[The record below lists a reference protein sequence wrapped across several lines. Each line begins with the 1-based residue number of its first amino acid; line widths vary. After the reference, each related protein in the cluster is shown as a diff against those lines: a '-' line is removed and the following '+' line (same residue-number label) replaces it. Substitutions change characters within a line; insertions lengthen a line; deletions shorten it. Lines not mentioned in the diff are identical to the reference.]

1 MSNGI
6 RDSQKHRRYA
16 AKRKAELI
24 AQGYRYQTLALA
36 GDVVACL
43 EQVKMD
49 HGFSNRADAMNW
61 LIRQAMQAGVIER
74 MAVSN
79 A

>member
-1 MSNGI
+1 MSTQE
-6 RDSQKHRRYA
+6 RDRQKLRRYA
-16 AKRKAELI
+16 AKRKRELV

-43 EQVKMD
+43 EQVQSD
-49 HGFSNRADAMNW
+49 HGFGNKAEAMNW
-61 LIRQAMQAGVIER
+61 LIRQAVKAGVIEG
-74 MAVSN
+74 MAVKS

>member
-6 RDSQKHRRYA
+6 RDSHKHRRYA
-16 AKRKAELI
+16 ARRKAELL

-36 GDVVACL
+36 GDVVDCL
-43 EQVKMD
+43 ERVKVER
-49 HGFSNRADAMNW
+49 GFSNRADAMNW
-61 LIRQAMQAGVIER
+61 LIRQAMQAGLIER